1 MSATLGWALA
11 VVGMALG
18 YAVYGWAGVA
28 MAVSVTVFWLLLQF
42 SRAMRVMRIAS
53 GAPVGMVPSAVMLHA
68 KLQKG
73 QRLMDVI
80 LKTKSL
86 GEKVAG
92 AGSAAGTEVFV
103 WRDQSDAQVTVTL
116 QGGRVTDWTLQRPA
130 QPADELTAT
139 APADQVGARPN
150 P

>member
-11 VVGMALG
+11 VVGIALG
-18 YAVYGWAGVA
+18 YLVYGWPGVA
-28 MAVSVTVFWLLLQF
+28 MAVSVIVFWLLLQF

-53 GAPVGMVPSAVMLHA
+53 GAPLGLVPSAVMLHA

-86 GEKVAG
+86 GEKMAVAG
-92 AGSAAGTEVFV
+92 AAAGTEVFV
-103 WRDQSDAQVTVTL
+103 WRDQSDDRVSVTL
-116 QGGRVTDWTLQRPA
+116 QGGRVTDWTLQRAERPG
-130 QPADELTAT
+130 DELTAT
-139 APADQVGARPN
+139 APVDPMAASPN

>member
-11 VVGMALG
+11 VVGIALG

-86 GEKVAG
+86 GEKVAV
-92 AGSAAGTEVFV
+92 AGSAPGTEVFV
-103 WRDQSDAQVTVTL
+103 WRDQADARVTVRL
-116 QGGRVTDWTLQRPA
+116 QGGRVTDWTLQRPE
-130 QPADELTAT
+130 QPEDELTA
-139 APADQVGARPN
+139 AALADPVGARPN